1 MDIGRIERI
10 IDIEPV
16 IMPVPG
22 VLSDLRR
29 RRGSFRA
36 LRTRGLFVNRHAR
49 DARRRRK
56 ARGGSD
62 LRAADVEPRDRSRDA
77 QARSGWG

>member
-22 VLSDLRR
+22 VLSDLPSTPGVIPSPPDPRPVR
-29 RRGSFRA
+29 EPA
-36 LRTRGLFVNRHAR
+36 RT
-49 DARRRRK
+49 
-56 ARGGSD
+56 
-62 LRAADVEPRDRSRDA
+62 
-77 QARSGWG
+77 